1 MAAVFIPLR
10 KGPSDQPARPP
21 AVGVLASFADEK
33 SCRHPDF
40 TVTEI
45 GDHRDNVV
53 TETGDHPDFGGT
65 PTFRSAA
72 LRSASAPFTAPSLMA
87 GNLRP
92 ANFRREYKDLT
103 AMRGVAAP
111 PAPGQP
117 DPERPPFL
125 RGAGPERA
133 ARRRTKTG
141 QNRQKTG
148 QKQDRTRTETGR
160 RPDSNRTEKPPGRG
174 VPEKAVVGPE
184 GLEPPTRPL

>member
-1 MAAVFIPLR
+1 MAAVFIPFR
-10 KGPSDQPARPP
+10 KGPSDRPASPR

-53 TETGDHPDFGGT
+53 TETGDHPDFGRT

-72 LRSASAPFTAPSLMA
+72 LRSASAPFTAPSLKA
-87 GNLRP
+87 GSLRP
-92 ANFRREYKDLT
+92 ANFCREYSDLT

-125 RGAGPERA
+125 RGAGPEKPPDAGQNRTE
-133 ARRRTKTG
+133 RTENRTKTG
-141 QNRQKTG
+141 QDP
-148 QKQDRTRTETGR
+148 DR
-160 RPDSNRTEKPPGRG
+160 NRTAPGQQPDGKAARPRG
-174 VPEKAVVGPE
+174 S
-184 GLEPPTRPL
+184 